1 VVPNIKENPLAIDQQ
16 QKKKPKNMGSN
27 LLQFAKGPEKNV
39 NTSKMSQTQ
48 PKPLLK
54 MKMESRDGL
63 EDPFSHEFSI
73 KDD

>member
-1 VVPNIKENPLAIDQQ
+1 
-16 QKKKPKNMGSN
+16 MGSN